1 MRAGPRGPGSVEA
14 LVGFAIMVTQGERTM
29 RIVVLLTAVVA
40 AACGNGATAPS
51 TAQPVRAAG
60 TWRGAL
66 RVTSGT
72 GEPCVGAAFQTA
84 AGISIEY
91 TLAVRQSGDQLT
103 ATSMSPATG
112 IVCQLTG
119 IAQPSSIVLTLTTC
133 DAPAPR
139 FFSCDGIA
147 FRDARPSA
155 VTINA
160 DVTGNS
166 LSGSYAEAYD
176 VFDYGT
182 TTKLGIATL
191 NAQLTLSSQ

>member
-1 MRAGPRGPGSVEA
+1 MVRDRDRLEA
-14 LVGFAIMVTQGERTM
+14 LVGFCDCGTQGEQTM

-51 TAQPVRAAG
+51 TPQPVQAAG

-72 GEPCVGAAFQTA
+72 GEPCVGAAFQSA
-84 AGISIEY
+84 AGISFEY

-119 IAQPSSIVLTLTTC
+119 TAQASSFALTLTTC

-139 FFSCDGIA
+139 FFSCDGSI

-155 VTINA
+155 LTINA
-160 DVTGNS
+160 DITGNS
-166 LSGSYAEAYD
+166 LSGSYAEGYD

-182 TTKLGIATL
+182 TTKLGIATS
-191 NAQLTLSSQ
+191 NAQLTLSRQ